1 MRLLLA
7 EDEEALSR
15 AVCAVLKKN
24 NYEVDP
30 VFNGKDALDYIRT
43 GAYHGASLDN
53 VMPEMDGVSVLKRI
67 RDEGISIPIIML
79 TAKSEVDD
87 KVLALDMGSNDYLT
101 KPFDMKELLARIRSI
116 LRISNIQTSSKL
128 KFKNL
133 ILDQTSYEL
142 STSYGSYKL
151 TNKEY
156 QMMELLISSP
166 HNIFS
171 ADLFLEKIWG
181 YESDVDI
188 NVVWVYI
195 SYLRKKISS
204 LKADVIIKATRGV
217 GYSLEDKE

>member
-15 AVCAVLKKN
+15 AICAVLKKN

-30 VFNGKDALDYIRT
+30 VFNGKDALDYVRT
-43 GAYHGASLDN
+43 GAYDGAILDIM
-53 VMPEMDGVSVLKRI
+53 MPEMDGVSVLKRI

-128 KFKNL
+128 NFKNL

-204 LKADVIIKATRGV
+204 LKADVIIKSTRGV